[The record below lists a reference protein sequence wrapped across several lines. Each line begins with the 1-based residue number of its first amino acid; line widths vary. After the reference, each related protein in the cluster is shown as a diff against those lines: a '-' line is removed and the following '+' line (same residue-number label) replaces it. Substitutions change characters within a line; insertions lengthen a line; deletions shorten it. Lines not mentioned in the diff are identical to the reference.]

1 MVDVLTEQ
9 ESELLEAYDSRL
21 FGFLRLTE
29 TICENLDI
37 THKSLLSKAIRHY
50 DSTLIK
56 EGTQAN
62 PNIYCKLGHFHLLLE
77 DYVKALSAYQ
87 KFFSIQ
93 GDYWKDAPFLYGL
106 GIVYFHYGAYMW
118 TIKAFQQVLYVDPG
132 FSRSNEIHLKL
143 GMMFKMQG
151 NYDASM
157 KHFHQA
163 LLDSHPCSLSK
174 FEIQFHIGHLY
185 EMQNK
190 CQNARETYE
199 AVAQSENVTNDVKSN
214 VYKQLGWM
222 FYTKEQ
228 LGDKQTRLQVAVQY
242 LQKAI
247 ESDNTSGASWY
258 LLGRCHAV
266 QGKVH
271 DAFTAY
277 RHAIDKSDASAD
289 TWCSIGVLY
298 QQQNQ
303 PMDAL
308 QAYICAVQLD
318 PYHAASWTDLGILYE
333 ACGQP
338 LDAVKCY
345 NAAKRCG
352 ASSPALDARIKLI
365 QAQADLSPNMNPQTK
380 SLPLIEEAWK
390 MPIPAELT
398 SRTKSAKSQPQ
409 LAPPVQHSS
418 APSTSQQA
426 QQLTLQAQ
434 QQQGTQQ
441 QQQQQQQQQH
451 PTVSQQQQAHP
462 AVQHQLALSQPNQ
475 QPQPNQHPQ
484 IQQTVYTSNH
494 QQQQSHQHPSFNMG
508 GVPQSTSPFLHP
520 ASTVQFQNGSSRLP
534 STSNQTPPVTSRCRN
549 EQYTMPP
556 ISMHYQ
562 SHANTTDLQHPM
574 QNFSHPVHTLPV
586 SSTQSRNFTSAPQQT
601 PLPLNTSMQSNFT
614 TSQASSAPPIVQSSS
629 TVTTA
634 SNIPPSL
641 VNFQVD
647 PDTGLPLS
655 IINLQNGGMLKSTPT
670 PPVPQPV
677 SESIATPSGM
687 LLTSRDPVLSSGPLM
702 SEPAISNTPTQPLSV
717 NVLTSSTASVSSP
730 PLISPSLMSPG
741 LLSPSRHYSL
751 LSPSELKKT
760 SQQGTGLSAL
770 GSVKVSLLLEPGAL
784 PQPPALP
791 QTPCPRE
798 KLSPPTPSIRVETKS
813 EAYSTELQNLCLS
826 PSQPITVIRGL
837 DKALGID
844 LSLFSTKALLDAHAD
859 HEVEVRTQKQQL
871 SDENIDDEGRKV
883 WLCESSRSYSTIAK
897 YAQYQATTFQESFE
911 QEDQE
916 RSLSDSDSSSSG
928 HKRKKRGTRKI
939 IKFGTNCDLSDEKKW
954 KAQFLELNKLPPF
967 LRVFSPGNM
976 LSHVD
981 HVILGMNSVQLY
993 MKIPG
998 CRTPGHQEN
1007 LNFSSVN
1014 INIGPGDCEWF
1025 GVPYEYWGAVH
1036 NFCERNNVD
1045 FLMGSWWP
1053 ILEDLFEERVPVY
1066 RFIQKPGDLVWVNAG
1081 TVHWVQAVGWCNNVA
1096 WNVGPLTEF
1105 QYNMAVERYEWNKL
1119 QGNRSIVPMIL
1130 LTWNLARN
1138 IKISEKKLYEHMR
1151 QVLAR
1156 VLKYCQVTLDCLK
1169 EAGVTVTLQRRG
1181 EHEAAHYCSVCETEV
1196 FNILFVTNNK
1206 KHQVHCQ
1213 DCARKTSD
1221 VLQGFVVLQQFP
1233 MEELYK
1239 TYNDFRLFQHSSA
1252 SVIQP

>member
-1 MVDVLTEQ
+1 MVEVLTEQ
-9 ESELLEAYDSRL
+9 ELEFLDAYDSRL

-29 TICENLDI
+29 AICENLDI
-37 THKSLLSKAIRHY
+37 THKSLLSKGIRHY

-118 TIKAFQQVLYVDPG
+118 TIKAFQQVLYIDPG
-132 FSRSNEIHLKL
+132 FTRSNEIHLKL

-151 NYDASM
+151 NYEASM

-185 EMQNK
+185 EMQHK
-190 CQNARETYE
+190 CENARETYE
-199 AVAQSENVTNDVKSN
+199 AVAQSENVPNDVKSN

-222 FYTKEQ
+222 FFTKEQ
-228 LGDKQTRLQVAVQY
+228 LGERQTRLQVAVQY

-258 LLGRCHAV
+258 LLGRCYAV

-409 LAPPVQHSS
+409 ESTVQH
-418 APSTSQQA
+418 PSTSSTTHQA
-426 QQLTLQAQ
+426 QQPTHQPQHAATQ
-434 QQQGTQQ
+434 QQHPAAPQQQHPTAPQQ
-441 QQQQQQQQQH
+441 QQQQQHVITQQQHPTAPQQQQQQQHVITQQQHPTAPQQQQHPSAPQQQQQQH
-451 PTVSQQQQAHP
+451 PTAPQQQHPTAPQQQHPTTPQQQQQQHP
-462 AVQHQLALSQPNQ
+462 AAP
-475 QPQPNQHPQ
+475 
-484 IQQTVYTSNH
+484 
-494 QQQQSHQHPSFNMG
+494 QQQQHVITQQQQQQHVTTQQQHVTTQHQHVLPHLNQNPQLQPSKYTSHHPQQRQVHQHPLFNSHVG
-508 GVPQSTSPFLHP
+508 ASSQSSSPFLHP
-520 ASTVQFQNGSSRLP
+520 ASTTHFPNGSTRLP
-534 STSNQTPPVTSRCRN
+534 PTSSQTDPVTSRGRN
-549 EQYTMPP
+549 EQYAVQPTN
-556 ISMHYQ
+556 MHYQ
-562 SHANTTDLQHPM
+562 TQSHGNTTDLHTMQHHHAAG
-574 QNFSHPVHTLPV
+574 NFPHPVHTLSISNSHHTPSGFTSTPTVQTFLTPSTSMHSNLPTSHV
-586 SSTQSRNFTSAPQQT
+586 SSTVSPAV
-601 PLPLNTSMQSNFT
+601 
-614 TSQASSAPPIVQSSS
+614 VQRSS
-629 TVTTA
+629 TVTTT

-641 VNFQVD
+641 VDFQVD

-655 IINLQNGGMLKSTPT
+655 IINLQNGGMLRSTPT
-670 PPVPQPV
+670 PVPRPV
-677 SESIATPSGM
+677 SEGIETQDTLSGM
-687 LLTSRDPVLSSGPLM
+687 LITSRDPVLSAGPLM
-702 SEPAISNTPTQPLSV
+702 SEPSTSNTPTQPLTV
-717 NVLTSSTASVSSP
+717 NVSTLSSVSVSSP

-741 LLSPSRHYSL
+741 LSSPTRHYSL
-751 LSPSELKKT
+751 LSPSELKKS
-760 SQQGTGLSAL
+760 SQQGTGLSGL

-784 PQPPALP
+784 PQPPTLP
-791 QTPCPRE
+791 QHPCPVE

-813 EAYSTELQNLCLS
+813 EAYSPELQNLCLS

-844 LSLFSTKALLDAHAD
+844 LGLFSTKALLDAHAD

-871 SDENIDDEGRKV
+871 SEENIDDEGRKV
-883 WLCESSRSYSTIAK
+883 WLCESS
-897 YAQYQATTFQESFE
+897 
-911 QEDQE
+911 
-916 RSLSDSDSSSSG
+916 
-928 HKRKKRGTRKI
+928 
-939 IKFGTNCDLSDEKKW
+939 
-954 KAQFLELNKLPPF
+954 
-967 LRVFSPGNM
+967 
-976 LSHVD
+976 
-981 HVILGMNSVQLY
+981 
-993 MKIPG
+993 
-998 CRTPGHQEN
+998 
-1007 LNFSSVN
+1007 
-1014 INIGPGDCEWF
+1014 
-1025 GVPYEYWGAVH
+1025 
-1036 NFCERNNVD
+1036 
-1045 FLMGSWWP
+1045 
-1053 ILEDLFEERVPVY
+1053 
-1066 RFIQKPGDLVWVNAG
+1066 
-1081 TVHWVQAVGWCNNVA
+1081 
-1096 WNVGPLTEF
+1096 
-1105 QYNMAVERYEWNKL
+1105 
-1119 QGNRSIVPMIL
+1119 
-1130 LTWNLARN
+1130 
-1138 IKISEKKLYEHMR
+1138 
-1151 QVLAR
+1151 
-1156 VLKYCQVTLDCLK
+1156 
-1169 EAGVTVTLQRRG
+1169 
-1181 EHEAAHYCSVCETEV
+1181 
-1196 FNILFVTNNK
+1196 
-1206 KHQVHCQ
+1206 
-1213 DCARKTSD
+1213 
-1221 VLQGFVVLQQFP
+1221 
-1233 MEELYK
+1233 
-1239 TYNDFRLFQHSSA
+1239 
-1252 SVIQP
+1252 